1 MAPLAVLVTIIL
13 LLSTSTC
20 ATERGCKSPQYLE
33 IGKSATI
40 VCHFEDTFS
49 SIFWY
54 YKADVELDQP
64 TVTYEDGQREGDGYL
79 SGEFDIRSDGSLI
92 VNNVSVEHET
102 TFIVIEFETVDK
114 LPNRYDINIKTIILP
129 NPTYPIV
136 DDCTVIG
143 DVCYVEWL
151 QQRSI
156 ICRIQHARPS
166 VALTWVVRTVGGDK
180 SVTNETTYSSLA
192 NAWISSLSV
201 DDPFIHSSY
210 LALLVCKA
218 NDQYNLLDQT
228 ESLVLVHNKDDDSP
242 VSTTVDLPV
251 ERHTRIELP
260 CPDGEYKLLVWEK
273 IEPNGNASS
282 TSLAFDINSAGTT
295 SILSNEFELNGGKLS
310 IRDVQLRHGGVYRC
324 TYSDDQTERINLV
337 NLIVFVTPVPEYPII
352 DRCTHKGYCVLDV
365 NYEGTLSCTVKG
377 ISPEVNL
384 EWKAYFEE
392 SQKLISFHNQQLN
405 TKSNGETSDVTLTT
419 EYSVKDPVVKR
430 ITLECKA
437 IGPNAN
443 LFSLSSKLDLLLK
456 GNNQSTTEKAA
467 TEETSN
473 QPSIATTIVIIVI
486 IVLIIIIII
495 AIAAVCFWKAYLRR
509 NRIRKDLSSKSVNG
523 ENIPM
528 LQDKELDKFISQ
540 LKSTYEN
547 FYSAVKPIP
556 FFSSN
561 CTVHELYVEGGI
573 DYLAKSKPTTETWNP
588 LDSYKNMFSHPSMTG
603 TRWMIEGGPGY
614 GKSTLSLQLA
624 YEWCNNIEGS
634 SMCDVEFFFLIRL
647 RQLKGVSSIYEAI
660 KKFILPIDST
670 FSTVDIQRFITNSSS
685 VLIILDGF
693 DEYPDREVP
702 SNSDV
707 FNIIKRTMFPEH
719 RVVLTT
725 RSSHLPEDYA
735 PQTNRIRLT
744 GFNSKAQE
752 EYLQK
757 AVTINGYK
765 SAESTIQEWLQENP
779 ILNDLCVVPLFF
791 VMYAHLSLDSDAL
804 RNCTSVTSFFR
815 YMITC
820 LHSHLKLK
828 FKDENVDCFDLNEN
842 AHQKLDELCF
852 SYLNGHSYN
861 PDIDKHELIQKLG
874 ERNVEKYL
882 KIGILREEESTEVSE
897 KPSIQASD
905 HVKNVSKVR
914 FYHSLFCEWYA
925 SHHVADELE
934 KISNSPAQGN
944 MDEILEDLDPSH
956 LQYVYRFACGI
967 KAEAAKRI
975 LNYLQIAE
983 GNFKFSILCILE
995 QGGNIDAIIDNVRH
1009 VCSETLQIR
1018 TQDSRIVQ
1026 RSVIQLAEIAVSK
1039 KILISKLQLIECFQ
1053 QVDPTKK
1060 EIILDSKVR
1069 LPLLNGIKSLWIEQ
1083 TGKRF
1088 SQDEMVDIFNH
1099 ISECEHLS
1107 EIRISYA
1114 LLPYSFK
1121 DDRLLE
1127 PLRANR
1133 MQVLWYPSE
1142 QWFILDL
1149 HSGNWQHKT
1158 GLFYLA
1164 EDDYKKVVDVFQ
1176 DINN

>member
-1 MAPLAVLVTIIL
+1 MTFMLIYTSVLDKFKVTSLDYGDSQFQIITIL
-13 LLSTSTC
+13 IVEKSA
-20 ATERGCKSPQYLE
+20 ATERGCKSSQYLE
-33 IGKSATI
+33 IGKSGTI

-156 ICRIQHARPS
+156 ICRIQHARPTM
-166 VALTWVVRTVGGDK
+166 ALTWVVRTVGGDK

-192 NAWISSLSV
+192 NAWTSSLSV
-201 DDPFIHSSY
+201 DDPFIDSSY

-218 NDQYNLLDQT
+218 DDQYNLLDQN

-242 VSTTVDLPV
+242 VSTTVDLHV

-282 TSLAFDINSAGTT
+282 ISLAFDIDSEGAT
-295 SILSNEFELNGGKLS
+295 SILSNEFEINAGKLS

-405 TKSNGETSDVTLTT
+405 TKSNGETTDVTLTT

-430 ITLECKA
+430 ITLECRA

-456 GNNQSTTEKAA
+456 GLTSDNQSTTEEAA
-467 TEETSN
+467 TEESSN
-473 QPSIATTIVIIVI
+473 QQSLATTIVIIV
-486 IVLIIIIII
+486 VPVMIIIIIV
-495 AIAAVCFWKAYLRR
+495 IAAVCFYKAYLTR
-509 NRIRKDLSSKSVNG
+509 NRIRKPLYSKSDNE

-528 LQDKELDKFISQ
+528 LQPADK
-540 LKSTYEN
+540 
-547 FYSAVKPIP
+547 
-556 FFSSN
+556 
-561 CTVHELYVEGGI
+561 
-573 DYLAKSKPTTETWNP
+573 
-588 LDSYKNMFSHPSMTG
+588 
-603 TRWMIEGGPGY
+603 
-614 GKSTLSLQLA
+614 
-624 YEWCNNIEGS
+624 
-634 SMCDVEFFFLIRL
+634 
-647 RQLKGVSSIYEAI
+647 
-660 KKFILPIDST
+660 
-670 FSTVDIQRFITNSSS
+670 
-685 VLIILDGF
+685 DGF

-702 SNSDV
+702 SNTDV

-725 RSSHLPEDYA
+725 RSSRLPEDYA

-757 AVTINGYK
+757 AVTING
-765 SAESTIQEWLQENP
+765 
-779 ILNDLCVVPLFF
+779 
-791 VMYAHLSLDSDAL
+791 
-804 RNCTSVTSFFR
+804 
-815 YMITC
+815 
-820 LHSHLKLK
+820 
-828 FKDENVDCFDLNEN
+828 
-842 AHQKLDELCF
+842 
-852 SYLNGHSYN
+852 
-861 PDIDKHELIQKLG
+861 
-874 ERNVEKYL
+874 
-882 KIGILREEESTEVSE
+882 
-897 KPSIQASD
+897 
-905 HVKNVSKVR
+905 
-914 FYHSLFCEWYA
+914 
-925 SHHVADELE
+925 
-934 KISNSPAQGN
+934 
-944 MDEILEDLDPSH
+944 
-956 LQYVYRFACGI
+956 
-967 KAEAAKRI
+967 
-975 LNYLQIAE
+975 
-983 GNFKFSILCILE
+983 
-995 QGGNIDAIIDNVRH
+995 
-1009 VCSETLQIR
+1009 
-1018 TQDSRIVQ
+1018 
-1026 RSVIQLAEIAVSK
+1026 
-1039 KILISKLQLIECFQ
+1039 
-1053 QVDPTKK
+1053 
-1060 EIILDSKVR
+1060 
-1069 LPLLNGIKSLWIEQ
+1069 
-1083 TGKRF
+1083 
-1088 SQDEMVDIFNH
+1088 
-1099 ISECEHLS
+1099 
-1107 EIRISYA
+1107 
-1114 LLPYSFK
+1114 
-1121 DDRLLE
+1121 
-1127 PLRANR
+1127 
-1133 MQVLWYPSE
+1133 
-1142 QWFILDL
+1142 
-1149 HSGNWQHKT
+1149 
-1158 GLFYLA
+1158 
-1164 EDDYKKVVDVFQ
+1164 
-1176 DINN
+1176 